1 MKPDIDIS
9 HAFDEHV
16 VVFDGAM
23 GTEIYKRRVFVN
35 TCFDELCLSR
45 PELIREIHQAYCDAG
60 ADVLTTNSFGA
71 NALELARF
79 GLAEKL
85 PAINRSA
92 AVLAR
97 ETADSSPLPVY
108 VAGSVGPLRLG
119 ASDAHDPSAL
129 LVEQIR
135 SLAEGGADF
144 VFFETLP
151 TRMELEACVRAYVA
165 SGVSIPYGA
174 SVAVYPN
181 GESAAG
187 EPVDRLFAPL
197 PDDLPMPVLWGLNCG
212 SGPDAL
218 LSCVE
223 HGIKVVD
230 RPLVVQPNA
239 GVPKEI
245 GNRLLYMCS
254 PEYMASYARRYVEL
268 GVRGVGGCCGTAP
281 EHIREIAQSVKPLTK
296 RRVKIEAV
304 AREDGVQEREPSD
317 FQQRSRLAW
326 RLANG
331 KWVTTVELV
340 PPRGYDLGRTI
351 ERARSCHRHGV
362 DAINVP
368 DGPRASSRLSPLLT
382 AAEIQRQAGIETIL
396 HFCCRDRNL
405 IGMQADLFAC
415 AAAGVRNILF
425 VTGDPPKLGNYPFA
439 SGVFDLDSVGL
450 VGVQERLNR
459 GIDIGGQEIDPA
471 THAVKGVGA
480 DPNAIDMEREIRR
493 FREKVD
499 AGADFAIT
507 QPVFDP
513 DALLRFLD
521 RIQAFSIP
529 VIAGIWPLAS
539 YRNAC
544 FMKNE
549 VPGVVVPD
557 EIMARMEA
565 MDSRE
570 DQRRVGIEIAREASA
585 RVRAGVAGIQVSA
598 PFGNVD
604 TALAVIDE

>member
-1 MKPDIDIS
+1 
-9 HAFDEHV
+9 
-16 VVFDGAM
+16 
-23 GTEIYKRRVFVN
+23 
-35 TCFDELCLSR
+35 
-45 PELIREIHQAYCDAG
+45 
-60 ADVLTTNSFGA
+60 
-71 NALELARF
+71 
-79 GLAEKL
+79 
-85 PAINRSA
+85 
-92 AVLAR
+92 
-97 ETADSSPLPVY
+97 
-108 VAGSVGPLRLG
+108 
-119 ASDAHDPSAL
+119 
-129 LVEQIR
+129 
-135 SLAEGGADF
+135 
-144 VFFETLP
+144 
-151 TRMELEACVRAYVA
+151 
-165 SGVSIPYGA
+165 
-174 SVAVYPN
+174 
-181 GESAAG
+181 
-187 EPVDRLFAPL
+187 
-197 PDDLPMPVLWGLNCG
+197 
-212 SGPDAL
+212 L